1 MQKSAANAYNTVN
14 KESMSPRQLEAAIL
28 NRAAAMLKAVQDKWD
43 AADREQKL
51 DEALKYNQKLWSVFQ
66 ADLASDENP
75 LPKKLRED
83 ILSLSLF
90 IDRRTFELMAKPEKE
105 KVSVLININQNIA
118 MGLNAVPANVQ
129 PEAETA

>member
-1 MQKSAANAYNTVN
+1 MQKSAANAYNTVS
-14 KESMSPRQLEAAIL
+14 KASMSPRQLEASIL
-28 NRAAAMLKAVQDKWD
+28 NRAAAMLKAVQDRWD
-43 AADREQKL
+43 ATDRNQKL

-66 ADLASDENP
+66 ADLASDDNP

-90 IDRRTFELMAKPEKE
+90 VDQRTFDLMANPELE

-118 MGLNAVPANVQ
+118 AGLNTTPANAQ
-129 PEAETA
+129 PELESA